1 MRIREQLRPW
11 AVLPLRLVVGIG
23 FVVHGYAKL
32 SRGPAGFAKL
42 LDQIGVPL
50 PLPTAWLVTG
60 IELLGGLA
68 LIVGVGVALVSL
80 PLIASMLVALVQVQF
95 RYGFSSV
102 NTIGLK
108 PDGPVFGPP
117 GYEIN
122 LLYIASLLTLIV
134 VGPGPLSVASWMN
147 ARRAARASS
156 NARGSS
162 GAN

>member
-1 MRIREQLRPW
+1 MTLDQQVTLRSW
-11 AVLPLRLVVGIG
+11 AVVPLRVVVGIG

-50 PLPTAWLVTG
+50 PLPTAWAVTS

-68 LIVGVGVALVSL
+68 LIAGIGVLLVSL
-80 PLIASMLVALVQVQF
+80 PLIASMLAAMIQVQA

-102 NTIGLK
+102 QTIGLTA
-108 PDGPVFGPP
+108 DGPVFGPP

-122 LLYIASLLTLIV
+122 LLYIAALVLIAI
-134 VGPGPLSVASWMN
+134 VGPGPMSVKSWMATRN
-147 ARRAARASS
+147 A
-156 NARGSS
+156 
-162 GAN
+162 

>member
-1 MRIREQLRPW
+1 MTLDQQAALRSW
-11 AVLPLRLVVGIG
+11 AVVPLRVVVGIG

-50 PLPTAWLVTG
+50 PLPTAWAVTG

-68 LIVGVGVALVSL
+68 LIAGVGVLLVSL
-80 PLIASMLVALVQVQF
+80 PLIASMLVAMIQVQA

-102 NTIGLK
+102 QTIGLTA
-108 PDGPVFGPP
+108 DGPVFGPP

-122 LLYIASLLTLIV
+122 LLYIAALVLIAI
-134 VGPGPLSVASWMN
+134 VGPGPLSLKSWMATRN
-147 ARRAARASS
+147 A
-156 NARGSS
+156 
-162 GAN
+162 